1 MGQPATASRDLEM
14 LGRCI
19 ALSRHATAEG
29 ENPFACVICED
40 DHVLVEATTRAKRDS
55 DITRHAELLAM
66 SEAQKI
72 LGTKDL
78 SRCTLYANV
87 EPCAMCSFCIRELG
101 IGRVLYCIPS
111 PIMGG
116 RSRWNILGDTE
127 ISDALP
133 EVFGKPPEIVS
144 GLLQA
149 EAERVWR
156 EWHPLDWAV
165 LRHRH
170 ALGETPADV
179 PAGNGEIAARKK
191 GLWSTLRSWPGAG
204 ARGG

>member
-1 MGQPATASRDLEM
+1 MGQPATGPRDLEM

-19 ALSRHATAEG
+19 ELSRQATTEG

-40 DHVLVEATTRAKRDS
+40 DRVVAEATTRAKRDS
-55 DITRHAELLAM
+55 DTTRHAEMLAM
-66 SEAQKI
+66 AEARRI
-72 LGTKDL
+72 LGSNDL

-101 IGRVLYCIPS
+101 VRRVLYCIPS

-116 RSRWNILGDTE
+116 RSRWNILGDSE

-133 EVFGKPPEIVS
+133 EVFRGPPEIVG

-156 EWHPLDWAV
+156 AWHPLDWAV
-165 LRHRH
+165 LRHRN
-170 ALGETPADV
+170 AIGTDSLAAPTSAPARD
-179 PAGNGEIAARKK
+179 R
-191 GLWSTLRSWPGAG
+191 GLWSILRSWL
-204 ARGG
+204 GGTGRQG